1 MSFADVTI
9 RPAQASDARLIY
21 SWILRE
27 KLDPTRMRWKNFLI
41 AELDGQVVGIGQ
53 IKRFADCDEL
63 GSLITAP
70 QQRGRG
76 IAARMIAALEE
87 QARRPLYLVCHSR
100 MEPYY
105 LRFGF
110 QTIEWAEY
118 PRSLKIKML
127 LPMLVRAFG
136 VRVLVMRKA

>member
-1 MSFADVTI
+1 MTFADVTI
-9 RPAQASDARLIY
+9 RPAQAGDARLIY

-27 KLDPTRMRWKNFLI
+27 RLDPTAMKWKNFLI

-53 IKRFADCDEL
+53 IKHFPDCDEL

-76 IAARMIAALEE
+76 IATRLIAALE
-87 QARRPLYLVCHSR
+87 QGARHPLYLVCHAR

-105 LRFGF
+105 VRFGF
-110 QTIEWAEY
+110 QTIRWRDY
-118 PRSLKIKML
+118 PRSLKIKTL
-127 LPMLVRAFG
+127 LPLLVRLFG
-136 VRVLVMRKA
+136 VRVLVMRKE